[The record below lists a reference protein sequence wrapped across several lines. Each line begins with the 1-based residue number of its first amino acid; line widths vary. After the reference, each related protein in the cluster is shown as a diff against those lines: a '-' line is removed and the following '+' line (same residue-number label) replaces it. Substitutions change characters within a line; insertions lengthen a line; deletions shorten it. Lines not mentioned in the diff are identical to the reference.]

1 MTPHWVLQSNLFSE
15 EGWTALVGAL
25 ERLDF
30 PYSMHRCVPF
40 VGTLEPEPPPI
51 EAPVIVMGS
60 YSMARH
66 APTYGW
72 KPGAWLDNLDF
83 RIQREHWGDLMLNA
97 DAKCTTIDAFIG
109 PIGGQC
115 FVRPVDDTK
124 GFTGTVFD
132 QQGWQQFRDGVLRI
146 AGDSS
151 KPTVTPLDEI
161 MVCSTKK
168 IWSETRTWVVDG
180 RVVIASG
187 YKIGTTKRYTA
198 PSQIDGVITE
208 YAQACV
214 DCWQPNA
221 AFVLDVADTPE
232 GLKILE
238 INNINAAGLY
248 RGDMLRLVSA
258 LATLVHDGR

>member
-1 MTPHWVLQSNLFSE
+1 
-15 EGWTALVGAL
+15 
-25 ERLDF
+25 
-30 PYSMHRCVPF
+30 
-40 VGTLEPEPPPI
+40 
-51 EAPVIVMGS
+51 MGS

-66 APTYGW
+66 AHTYGW

-83 RIQREHWGDLMLNA
+83 RIQREH
-97 DAKCTTIDAFIG
+97 
-109 PIGGQC
+109 
-115 FVRPVDDTK
+115 
-124 GFTGTVFD
+124 
-132 QQGWQQFRDGVLRI
+132 
-146 AGDSS
+146 SS

-161 MVCSTKK
+161 MACSTKK

-180 RVVIASG
+180 RVVTASG

-258 LATLVHDGR
+258 LATLVHDSR